1 MALAR
6 VIMRLLRRDGAAG
19 RRRWVTPSPPGSPT
33 FSFKIEAKT
42 WTLDETFESVQEC
55 RKKFEYFCG
64 GGKGNGAV
72 LQKGPP
78 KAVI

>member
-19 RRRWVTPSPPGSPT
+19 RRQWVTPSPGSPT